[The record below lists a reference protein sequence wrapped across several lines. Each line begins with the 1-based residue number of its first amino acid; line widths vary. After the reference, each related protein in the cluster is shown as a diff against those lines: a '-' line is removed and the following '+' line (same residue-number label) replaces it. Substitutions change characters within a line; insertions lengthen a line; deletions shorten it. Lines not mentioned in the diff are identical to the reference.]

1 MRPSIVASSVGE
13 SSSSVGIHGGLLHR
27 FGGVMLSVMYK
38 VASGVHRVASP
49 LSFSRIEGI
58 SAREMFS

>member
-1 MRPSIVASSVGE
+1 MRPGIVASSAGE
-13 SSSSVGIHGGLLHR
+13 LSSSVGIHGGLLHR

-38 VASGVHRVASP
+38 VASGVHRAASP